1 MTKRWPNSALWKRFE
16 KVFRTTDGSRWRTA
30 AATKFRVKRSDLR
43 RLIDRDD
50 FRNIDLFDKALI
62 DHLHKHADGLRQR
75 AADVDNV
82 ARDVMRAQN
91 EVGENYLI
99 EVPIELSLLGPDDW
113 RTSEPT
119 TPWERLVQTIFADI
133 LEDA

>member
-1 MTKRWPNSALWKRFE
+1 MTKRWPNTDIWQRFE
-16 KVFRTTDGSRWRTA
+16 KTFRTTAGSQWRTA
-30 AATKFRVKRSDLR
+30 AAKKFRVKRSDLC

-50 FRNIDLFDKALI
+50 FQNVEQFDKALI
-62 DHLHKHADGLRQR
+62 DHLHKHAAVLRQR

-82 ARDVMRAQN
+82 ARAVMRARN
-91 EVGENYLI
+91 EVSPHYLI
-99 EVPIELSLLGPDDW
+99 EVPVELGPVPSDDW

-119 TPWERLVQTIFADI
+119 TPWERLVQTTFADI